1 MIVPGKVAPT
11 STPVGPETTESVR
24 KAAWLIVDELKYSQ
38 LNWPQLVIRVVDK
51 VALSESTMR
60 RASRALRIA
69 GVIAFDREVG
79 MWSRVED
86 VEVPASLWPR
96 HILLKEQ
103 ERDRAGLLK
112 GLRLVHDEYLK
123 AKAGNPD
130 DWSAPAF
137 ARAMQ
142 LVCES
147 VGLPLDRAA
156 WGEPS

>member
-11 STPVGPETTESVR
+11 STPVVPETTESVR